1 VKLGQIGNMDKVP
14 LNFSVLSNKN
24 VDIKGA
30 KPITIKTSGHEKT
43 HYTVIL
49 ACCADGTKLPPL
61 LIFKKKMMPSDK
73 IKQEIFIHVQAEGW
87 MDKNVMK
94 LQKV

>member
-1 VKLGQIGNMDKVP
+1 MFYQKRLWTLKA
-14 LNFSVLSNKN
+14 LNQSQL
-24 VDIKGA
+24 
-30 KPITIKTSGHEKT
+30 KTSGHEKT